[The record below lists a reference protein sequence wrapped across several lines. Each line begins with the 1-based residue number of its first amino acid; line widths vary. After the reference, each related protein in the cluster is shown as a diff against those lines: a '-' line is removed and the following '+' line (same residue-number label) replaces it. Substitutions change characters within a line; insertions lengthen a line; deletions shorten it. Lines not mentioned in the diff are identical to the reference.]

1 MLSVDS
7 RNLDSSRESASRLL
21 RWMAKCVRCYA
32 LEGGTGDSAVECGFA
47 WAPGFV
53 KNADMD
59 GCVAN
64 QTGKGCVPLLHG

>member
-21 RWMAKCVRCYA
+21 RWMAKCVRYYA
-32 LEGGTGDSAVECGFA
+32 LEGGTGDPASEYGLT
-47 WAPGFV
+47 WAHGFV

-59 GCVAN
+59 GCAAN